1 MECSNLTKKID
12 ENKKKIKKMEQE
24 NFQNQQKF
32 KEFDEKQQQ
41 QQLLKEEFAMLEVQ
55 KNNLSIQIDEIQ
67 LKIDR
72 LEENDIIYL
81 NAQKTTA
88 QELFKKKENEIFK
101 KQITIQELLNSLV
114 SKCEEFKL
122 LKQQSNNNKKK

>member
-1 MECSNLTKKID
+1 
-12 ENKKKIKKMEQE
+12 MEQE

-41 QQLLKEEFAMLEVQ
+41 QQLLKKELTMMEVQ
-55 KNNLSIQIDEIQ
+55 MNNLSIQMDEIQ

-122 LKQQSNNNKKK
+122 LNQQSNNNKKK

>member
-1 MECSNLTKKID
+1 MECNNLTKKID

-41 QQLLKEEFAMLEVQ
+41 QQLLKEELTMIEVQ
-55 KNNLSIQIDEIQ
+55 NNNLSIQMDEIQ

-101 KQITIQELLNSLV
+101 KQITTQELLNSLMT
-114 SKCEEFKL
+114 KCEELKL